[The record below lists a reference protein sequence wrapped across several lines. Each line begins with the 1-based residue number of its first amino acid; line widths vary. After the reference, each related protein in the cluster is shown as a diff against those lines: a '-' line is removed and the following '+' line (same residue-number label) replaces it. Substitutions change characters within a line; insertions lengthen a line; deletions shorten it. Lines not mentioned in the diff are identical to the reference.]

1 MSSRRYIT
9 VVDDLEYTAEDV
21 DVGTNE
27 EVVGGDAWDLLFL
40 QENASVLNIE
50 HLDGFEN
57 GEVEDT
63 IGSNNISLLIVPLHL
78 KCKLLLAKLHSVS
91 ALFLEI

>member
-1 MSSRRYIT
+1 MSSRGYIT

-27 EVVGGDAWDLLFL
+27 EVVGGDARDLLFL

-50 HLDGFEN
+50 HLDGFEDR
-57 GEVEDT
+57 EV
-63 IGSNNISLLIVPLHL
+63 
-78 KCKLLLAKLHSVS
+78 
-91 ALFLEI
+91 

>member
-1 MSSRRYIT
+1 MASSRNIS
-9 VVDDLEYTAEDV
+9 VVDDLKDAAQDV

-27 EVVGGDAWDLLFL
+27 EVIDVDGGDLLLL

-78 KCKLLLAKLHSVS
+78 KCKLLLAKLHSAS
-91 ALFLEI
+91 TLFLEI

>member
-1 MSSRRYIT
+1 MASSRNIS
-9 VVDDLEYTAEDV
+9 VVDDLKDAAQDV
-21 DVGTNE
+21 DIGTNE
-27 EVVGGDAWDLLFL
+27 EVIGVDGGDLLFL